1 MFIDNNEQ
9 KELDLASTL
18 NTSTK
23 SVQKPNTKSI
33 QGWRR
38 GGVSLIK
45 HRLTTE
51 GGVSLIKH
59 RLTTETIAQQM
70 DTVVSTFFSMGIY
83 ISRVF
88 RSVPHVGDHVGPH
101 GGPESLIM
109 YRFLLYF

>member
-1 MFIDNNEQ
+1 MFIDNIEQ

-23 SVQKPNTKSI
+23 NVQKPNTKSI

-51 GGVSLIKH
+51 TK
-59 RLTTETIAQQM
+59 AQQM
-70 DTVVSTFFSMGIY
+70 DSFHI
-83 ISRVF
+83 
-88 RSVPHVGDHVGPH
+88 
-101 GGPESLIM
+101 
-109 YRFLLYF
+109 FLNGNLYFSGV

>member
-1 MFIDNNEQ
+1 MFIDNIEQ
-9 KELDLASTL
+9 KELDLASRL

-23 SVQKPNTKSI
+23 NVQKPNTKSI

-70 DTVVSTFFSMGIY
+70 DSFHI
-83 ISRVF
+83 
-88 RSVPHVGDHVGPH
+88 
-101 GGPESLIM
+101 
-109 YRFLLYF
+109 FLNGNLYFSGV